1 MESRQV
7 VGFAFE
13 PEYSEE
19 EIARMEADRCTEEAE
34 SSDETDDGAD
44 HAAGRLA
51 NVDWKGG
58 RGSQNILLLI
68 MSHKIMDN
76 PLWVHM
82 VTTSIAL
89 P

>member
-13 PEYSEE
+13 PEYSED

-44 HAAGRLA
+44 HAAGRL
-51 NVDWKGG
+51 
-58 RGSQNILLLI
+58 
-68 MSHKIMDN
+68 
-76 PLWVHM
+76 
-82 VTTSIAL
+82 
-89 P
+89 